1 MAAKNNARNDSVTG
15 ELIIKRLSLT
25 TVTVMQCVLKEAR
38 SVKSEERTLVVETAV
53 LILLSLHERV
63 NLRLVHLLTYPC
75 HERHWL
81 GISYF

>member
-15 ELIIKRLSLT
+15 ELIIKRLS
-25 TVTVMQCVLKEAR
+25 TVTVMQYVLKEAR

-53 LILLSLHERV
+53 LILLSQHERV
-63 NLRLVHLLTYPC
+63 NLRLVHLLTCRC